1 MAYFNLTSL
10 PAVTYIFFC
19 NSLIQFLI
27 YNGLNITATIIGI
40 YTNNFNHKNHNNF
53 NHEENL
59 NRVHGIDNA
68 VGPEC

>member
-10 PAVTYIFFC
+10 PAVTYIFC

-27 YNGLNITATIIGI
+27 YNGLNITTTITGI
-40 YTNNFNHKNHNNF
+40 YTNNFNHKNHTNF

-68 VGPEC
+68 VGSEC